1 MNKEDKIQRCNPPTS
16 NLPQTAHAGEYDMSA
31 NLGPSGQRRFHVMA
45 KPGGSKCN
53 LDCRY
58 CYYLSKETLLDGP
71 GEGRMSDEV
80 LECFIKQ
87 YIDGV
92 TGNEVVFSW
101 QGGEPTLLGLNFFD
115 KVVEL
120 EEKYAKPG
128 QLIRNDLQ
136 TNGTL
141 IDENWC
147 QFLKENQ
154 WLVGLSIDGPRKLH
168 DAYRVSKNGKPTF
181 DQVFE
186 AAMLLKRFD
195 VPFNTLTC
203 VNRLN
208 AKHPLDVYR
217 FLRRELNSTYIQ
229 FIPIVEYKGYETNAP
244 QTRDPENLPKD
255 GSPEACPGHPN
266 SIVTD
271 WSVDP
276 YDYGDFLIRVF
287 DEWYKHDVG
296 KVLVN
301 HFETLVA
308 QHMMMPSQLCIYNEF
323 CGKGL
328 VVEHN
333 GSVYSCDHYV
343 YPEYYLGSVMDRRLT
358 DMVFSPT
365 QVRFGYDK
373 GDMLPSY
380 CKKCAY
386 LRDCW
391 GECPKNRIILTREG
405 EPGLNYLCHGLKKF
419 FRHSIPKV
427 ERIVAGLRQ
436 NPINPMQ
443 RMPGR

>member
-1 MNKEDKIQRCNPPTS
+1 MNKDDKIQRPNPPTS
-16 NLPQTAHAGEYDMSA
+16 NLPQTARTGEYDMSA

-53 LDCRY
+53 LGCRY
-58 CYYLSKETLLDGP
+58 CYYLSKGTLLDGP

-101 QGGEPTLLGLNFFD
+101 QGGEPTLMGLNFFN

-154 WLVGLSIDGPRKLH
+154 WLVGLSIDGPRELH
-168 DAYRVSKNGKPTF
+168 DAFRVSKNGKPTF

-244 QTRDPENLPKD
+244 QTMDPENLPKD
-255 GSPEACPGHPN
+255 GSPEARPGHPN

-296 KVLVN
+296 IVLVN

-308 QHMMMPSQLCIYNEF
+308 QHMMMPSQLCIYSEF
-323 CGKGL
+323 CGTGL
-328 VVEHN
+328 VMEHN

-343 YPEYYLGSVMDRRLT
+343 YPEYYLGSVTDRRLT

-373 GDMLPSY
+373 GDMLPGY
-380 CKKCAY
+380 CKNCMH

-391 GECPKNRIILTREG
+391 GECPKNRIIRTREG

-427 ERIVAGLRQ
+427 ERIVASLRQ

>member
-1 MNKEDKIQRCNPPTS
+1 MRTGNGNIGSNQPTS
-16 NLPQTAHAGEYDMSA
+16 DSPQESCSDRDGISA
-31 NLGPSGQRRFHVMA
+31 DLGPLGQRRFHVMA
-45 KPGGSKCN
+45 KPGGSSCN
-53 LDCRY
+53 LDCKY
-58 CYYLSKETLLDGP
+58 CYYLSKESLPNGP
-71 GEGRMSDEV
+71 GVGRMSEEV
-80 LECFIKQ
+80 LERFIQQ
-87 YIDGV
+87 YIEGV

-101 QGGEPTLLGLNFFD
+101 QGGEPTLLGLNFFN
-115 KVVEL
+115 KVVEI
-120 EEKYAKPG
+120 ENKYARPG
-128 QLIRNDLQ
+128 QVILNDLQ

-147 QFLKENQ
+147 GFLKENQ
-154 WLVGLSIDGPRKLH
+154 WLVGLSIDGPRELH

-181 DQVFE
+181 DQVFN
-186 AAMLLKRFD
+186 AAMLLKRVG

-217 FLRRELNSTYIQ
+217 FLRRELNSTYMQ
-229 FIPIVEYKGYETNAP
+229 FIPIVEYKGFESKGPLTL
-244 QTRDPENLPKD
+244 DPEKLPKD
-255 GSPEACPGHPN
+255 GSSEARPGHTN

-276 YDYGDFLIRVF
+276 YDYGDFLSRVF
-287 DEWYKHDVG
+287 DEWYKYDVG

-308 QHMMMPSQLCIYNEF
+308 QHMGMSSQLCIYNEF

-343 YPEYYLGSVMDRRLT
+343 YPEYNLGNVTDRGLS
-358 DMVFSPT
+358 DMVFSNA

-373 GDMLPSY
+373 RDTLPGY
-380 CKKCAY
+380 CKKCVY
-386 LRDCW
+386 LTDCW
-391 GECPKNRIILTREG
+391 GECPKNRIIRTKEG
-405 EPGLNYLCHGLKKF
+405 EPGLNYLCRGLKKYYG
-419 FRHSIPKV
+419 HAIPKV
-427 ERIVAGLRQ
+427 EKIVESLRHNQ
-436 NPINPMQ
+436 VNPLQ